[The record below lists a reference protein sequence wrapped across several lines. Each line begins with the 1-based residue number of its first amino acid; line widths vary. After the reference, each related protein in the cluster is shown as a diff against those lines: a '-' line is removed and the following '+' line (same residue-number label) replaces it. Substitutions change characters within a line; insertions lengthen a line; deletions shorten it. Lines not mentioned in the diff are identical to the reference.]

1 MSINLNEY
9 PIRLVVSGNKSLIIN
24 KEITE
29 NIENYN
35 YNFKIFN
42 VLEGIMEVGVFIRYS
57 SILDS
62 PKPIEKS
69 LAELIGYSTGDLEYI
84 FEQYRFSKVNFTM
97 DDVEYSLKIIGVG
110 PVALKL
116 ILDVSF
122 SEIDDE
128 RGPLEK
134 SLKDFILNF
143 YGLVN
148 QFDTNYKR
156 EFQKNIEKFEKRNLR
171 TEEILKEV
179 RKQERKIQAIEEEFG
194 FYKPIDKKA
203 RYKIR

>member
-84 FEQYRFSKVNFTM
+84 FEQYRYSKVNFTM

-116 ILDVSF
+116 ILDISF

-156 EFQKNIEKFEKRNLR
+156 EFQKNIEKYEKRNLR

-179 RKQERKIQAIEEEFG
+179 RKQERKIQVIEEEFG

>member
-84 FEQYRFSKVNFTM
+84 FEQYRYSKVNFTM

-116 ILDVSF
+116 ILDISF

-156 EFQKNIEKFEKRNLR
+156 EFQKNIEKYEKRNLR